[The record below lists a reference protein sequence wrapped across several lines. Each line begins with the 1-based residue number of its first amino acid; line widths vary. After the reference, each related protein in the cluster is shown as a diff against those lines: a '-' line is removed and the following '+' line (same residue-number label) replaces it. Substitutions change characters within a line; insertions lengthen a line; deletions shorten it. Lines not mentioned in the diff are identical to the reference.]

1 MADFDNQAEQVISPQ
16 EDGQDYWDLLP
27 DPILLLIFNKL
38 LDAKSLCR
46 CLLVSKRFA
55 SLVPQIDSVSI
66 RMSRPL
72 KPSKDSRTGSKRN
85 FFFKGFVSKFV
96 AKPIQFLHRIM
107 GKKLSSSSSKDGGVD
122 VVHWIGTV
130 LKNFNEIQT
139 LKLELPCYGGEI
151 GVNRTIP
158 LLKWEAGF
166 GKELE
171 RCVILGATSIV
182 QMTEKLKAGDEAHG
196 SDQNGQDDP
205 LFTDEELK
213 LRIIWIISCL
223 IASSARHNL
232 LKKVVNSCPKLTN
245 AVISDAGRQGKLCM
259 DEGQI
264 RELRDSMKIT
274 EDNASKSVS
283 ESASG
288 SETPSSQAST
298 SGSQMGYVGNL
309 VMKLW
314 YVKELE
320 LQSSGQVMKGATMV
334 VIRPDSKV
342 GKEERENGGG
352 GGGDGLSG
360 MMNRAFEG
368 DEVFGEAAKELLKRK
383 EKRVYRLEMNTF

>member
-1 MADFDNQAEQVISPQ
+1 MADFKNQADQETSPQ
-16 EDGQDYWDLLP
+16 DGEDYFDLLP

-66 RMSRPL
+66 QVNHAL
-72 KPSKDSRTGSKRN
+72 KPSKNSRTGSKSN
-85 FFFKGFVSKFV
+85 FFKGFVSKFV
-96 AKPIQFLHRIM
+96 TKPIQFLHQIM
-107 GKKLSSSSSKDGGVD
+107 GKKVSSSSSKDAGVE
-122 VVHWIGTV
+122 VVQWIGTA

-151 GVNRTIP
+151 GVNRSIP
-158 LLKWEAGF
+158 SLKWEAGF
-166 GKELE
+166 GKDLE

-182 QMTEKLKAGDEAHG
+182 QMKEKAKAGDGAHG
-196 SDQNGQDDP
+196 SDQNGEDDP

-232 LKKVVNSCPKLTN
+232 LKKVVNSCPKLSN
-245 AVISDAGRQGKLCM
+245 AVILDAGKQGKLSM
-259 DEGQI
+259 NEGQI
-264 RELRDSMKIT
+264 RELRDSMKNT
-274 EDNASKSVS
+274 SNNPSS
-283 ESASG
+283 ESEPESRPQ
-288 SETPSSQAST
+288 TPSSQAST
-298 SGSQMGYVGNL
+298 SGAQMGYVGNL

-334 VIRPDSKV
+334 VIRPDGQV
-342 GKEERENGGG
+342 GKEERESGGC
-352 GGGDGLSG
+352 GDGLSG

-368 DEVFGEAAKELLKRK
+368 DEVFGEAAKELLRRK

>member
-1 MADFDNQAEQVISPQ
+1 MADFNSQADQVISPQ
-16 EDGQDYWDLLP
+16 DGQDYFDLLP

-55 SLVPQIDSVSI
+55 SLIPYIDSVSI
-66 RMSRPL
+66 RMNHTL
-72 KPSKDSRTGSKRN
+72 KPIKDSRTGSKSN
-85 FFFKGFVSKFV
+85 FFKGFVSKFV

-122 VVHWIGTV
+122 VVQWIGTA

-182 QMTEKLKAGDEAHG
+182 QMKEKLKAGDEAHG

-264 RELRDSMKIT
+264 RELRDSMNIT
-274 EDNASKSVS
+274 EDNASKSES
-283 ESASG
+283 ESESG

-334 VIRPDSKV
+334 VIRPDGKV

-352 GGGDGLSG
+352 GDGLSG
-360 MMNRAFEG
+360 MMIRAFEG
-368 DEVFGEAAKELLKRK
+368 DEGLGEAAKELLKRK